1 MFNERNLVVNNK
13 NIPNEIIIIP
23 PIWLNPDIKSADTLP
38 NVLFMIT
45 PKAEKTTEKPK
56 TKNMVFK
63 MTFVLL
69 TKIVFVP
76 DFWFNSVM
84 AVPEMYAKK
93 AGIIGSIHGAT
104 NEPNPASAAM
114 AKLTSDMS

>member
-1 MFNERNLVVNNK
+1 MFNERNWVDNNK
-13 NIPNEIIIIP
+13 NSPNEIIIIP
-23 PIWLNPDIKSADTLP
+23 PTWLNPDINSADTLP

-45 PKAEKTTEKPK
+45 PKAEKTTEKPN

-63 MTFVLL
+63 MTFDLL
-69 TKIVFVP
+69 TEIVFVP

-84 AVPEMYAKK
+84 VVPEMYAKK

-104 NEPNPASAAM
+104 KEPNPARAAM
-114 AKLTSDMS
+114 PKFTSDMS